1 MHFARL
7 AVLGLTIGTLAAA
20 CCFTGCGG
28 SGAAPAADTKSAAA
42 PSADNSASVAIT
54 PTAATKPA
62 RPKPVDPIVIV
73 HTSLGDIQVQLFAEK
88 APVTVDNFLR
98 NYVERG
104 FYAGTIFH
112 HVDAGSIIIA
122 GGYSAN
128 LAPKE
133 TRTGIFSEANNGLA
147 NKRSTIAMI
156 RDPSD
161 PRSATSQFFINVV
174 DNPALDY
181 QSDESPEAW
190 GYCVFGQVIA
200 GMDIV
205 DKIAHSA
212 ASAQGDFALAPT
224 TPIVIQSIEQIR

>member
-7 AVLGLTIGTLAAA
+7 AVLGLTLGSFVAAF
-20 CCFTGCGG
+20 CFTGCGG
-28 SGAAPAADTKSAAA
+28 SKTTSDAATKAAGSSSPDSAAA
-42 PSADNSASVAIT
+42 LAIT
-54 PTAATKPA
+54 PAAAVKPS
-62 RPKPVDPIVIV
+62 RPKPVDPIVIL
-73 HTSLGDIQVQLFAEK
+73 HTTLGDIQVQLFAEK

-98 NYVERG
+98 NYVERD

-112 HVDAGSIIIA
+112 HVDPGSIVIA
-122 GGYSAN
+122 GGYAAD
-128 LAPKE
+128 LTPKE

-174 DNPALDY
+174 DNPALNF
-181 QSDESPEAW
+181 QSDESPETW

-205 DKIAHSA
+205 DKIAHSP

-224 TPIVIQSIEQIR
+224 TPITIQAIEQIR